1 MASRLENMKLRC
13 RQAVGSVFFVYS
25 GAGIAGAKLHH
36 ERIKPA
42 ISVLPAQTANQHERL
57 FFPRSIPA
65 LLIRHGW

>member
-1 MASRLENMKLRC
+1 MAPRLENMKLRG
-13 RQAVGSVFFVYS
+13 RQAVGRVVFVYS
-25 GAGIAGAKLHH
+25 GAGIAAAKLHR

-57 FFPRSIPA
+57 FFLRSIPA